1 MIYRVLFILAVLF
14 VITDGC
20 HDNGTSASARS
31 AEEVRI
37 EREVRQRVEVAEKE
51 SGLKARRDQLHT
63 IRVTGFII
71 LTAGAVTALM
81 WRSRPLSPVNPV
93 SGAAIQTSQP
103 VQWNN
108 PGNQPQRSSIWGR
121 RRVARTGR
129 VIDMTGLKT
138 PAGSPAPRPPPVSLP
153 PPDPV
158 SPSDSQPPNQGRDR
172 YADHRN
178 RERQNRESR
187 DNNPPHRHENPR
199 HP

>member
-81 WRSRPLSPVNPV
+81 WRQRPLSPVNPV
-93 SGAAIQTSQP
+93 LGAGIHSPQP

-108 PGNQPQRSSIWGR
+108 PGNQPPRSSIWTK

-129 VIDMTGLKT
+129 VIDMTGLK
-138 PAGSPAPRPPPVSLP
+138 PSDAS
-153 PPDPV
+153 PDPV
-158 SPSDSQPPNQGRDR
+158 TPQVFPSPDP
-172 YADHRN
+172 
-178 RERQNRESR
+178 RQNRDPNHR
-187 DNNPPHRHENPR
+187 NHNHNPPPS
-199 HP
+199 P